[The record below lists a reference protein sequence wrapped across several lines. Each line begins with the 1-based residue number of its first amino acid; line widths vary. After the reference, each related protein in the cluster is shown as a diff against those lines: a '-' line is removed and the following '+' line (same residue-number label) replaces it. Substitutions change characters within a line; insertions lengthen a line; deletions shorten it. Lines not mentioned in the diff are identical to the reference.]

1 MKNNS
6 LNLVLIIFAFV
17 VIGCSCP
24 TLNDLQTKLGENTN
38 KTATNSVSN
47 VADVPKKSAETSQI
61 SVEKY
66 NKLKN
71 GMTVKQTVE
80 IMGDSGE
87 ELQSSE
93 TGKYKIVTYKWTGE
107 NFSYIVVTFM
117 NDKLQS
123 KSKGGIK

>member
-1 MKNNS
+1 M
-6 LNLVLIIFAFV
+6 FAFV

-24 TLNDLQTKLGENTN
+24 NWTDLQTKIEESTK
-38 KTATNSVSN
+38 KTETNSTSN
-47 VADVPKKSAETSQI
+47 AAIAPKKSSETSQI
-61 SVEKY
+61 SVDKY
-66 NKLKN
+66 NRLKT
-71 GMTVKQTVE
+71 GMSVKQTVE

-93 TGKYKIVTYKWTGE
+93 SGKYKIATYKWTGE

>member
-17 VIGCSCP
+17 IVGCSCP
-24 TLNDLQTKLGENTN
+24 NLNDLQTKIGEGTKKTETNT
-38 KTATNSVSN
+38 ASN
-47 VADVPKKSAETSQI
+47 AAVAPKKSSETSQI

-66 NKLKN
+66 NRLKN
-71 GMTVKQTVE
+71 GMSVKQVVE

-93 TGKYKIVTYKWTGE
+93 TGKYKIATYKWTGE
-107 NFSYIVVTFM
+107 NFSYIVLTFM